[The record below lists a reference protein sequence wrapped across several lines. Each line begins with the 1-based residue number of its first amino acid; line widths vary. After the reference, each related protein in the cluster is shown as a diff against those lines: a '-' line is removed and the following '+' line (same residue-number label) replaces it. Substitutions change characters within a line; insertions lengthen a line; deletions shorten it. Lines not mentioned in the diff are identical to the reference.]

1 MRAHSPIFM
10 TTGSRS
16 NGLPGF
22 LQNVCK
28 DVTQPLQIQQRRP
41 PSHVLTFWSGHIRVC
56 LSPDDLLTTNTF
68 FCDDMLR
75 DCRPDRSDVIWPT
88 CRPAVLLNTFHPRA
102 SNRLRLSERLASGE
116 SEESEGFCQGLR
128 EDWF

>member
-1 MRAHSPIFM
+1 MGESTQPDLYDHRQQVQWFA
-10 TTGSRS
+10 R
-16 NGLPGF
+16 F

-68 FCDDMLR
+68 LQRHASRLPARQIRR
-75 DCRPDRSDVIWPT
+75 D
-88 CRPAVLLNTFHPRA
+88 
-102 SNRLRLSERLASGE
+102 LANVPPGCST
-116 SEESEGFCQGLR
+116 
-128 EDWF
+128 